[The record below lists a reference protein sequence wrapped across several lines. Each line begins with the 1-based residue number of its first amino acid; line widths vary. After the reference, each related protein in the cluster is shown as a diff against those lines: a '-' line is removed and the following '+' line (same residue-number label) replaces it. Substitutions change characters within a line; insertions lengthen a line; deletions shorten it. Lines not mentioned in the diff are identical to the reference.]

1 MRNPTGK
8 PGSGSPPPVSS
19 PAANLKRRRFLYTL
33 GAGSAGVAA
42 AAVGAL
48 PSAAAL
54 IPPVAKPD
62 AATSGYRETEHVRTY
77 YRTAKV

>member
-8 PGSGSPPPVSS
+8 PGSGAPSSVSS

-33 GAGSAGVAA
+33 GAGSAGMAA
-42 AAVGAL
+42 ATVVAL
-48 PSAAAL
+48 PSVAAL
-54 IPPVAKPD
+54 IPPVTEPA